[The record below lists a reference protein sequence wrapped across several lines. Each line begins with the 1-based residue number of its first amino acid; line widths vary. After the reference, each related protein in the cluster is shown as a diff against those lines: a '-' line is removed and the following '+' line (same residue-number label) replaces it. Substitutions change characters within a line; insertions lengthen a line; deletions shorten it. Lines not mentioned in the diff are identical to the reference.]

1 MVTFDHFYM
10 RADGSRVT
18 GGEPIAGC
26 KRKAAFMIESIM
38 YFTMGFLLAAVS
50 ALVVVSLV
58 HGRAVRRTARQLESA
73 TPLSTL
79 ENQAQKDLL
88 RTDFAR
94 PTRELEIK
102 LEQLQAENA
111 SQLAQLGEKC
121 DAINRRLAATSVHR
135 RGRACAQ
142 GGRHA

>member
-1 MVTFDHFYM
+1 
-10 RADGSRVT
+10 
-18 GGEPIAGC
+18 
-26 KRKAAFMIESIM
+26 M

-102 LEQLQAENA
+102 FEQLQAENA